1 MISEIYR
8 ILLRAVGSDI
18 QYHVQEDGPVVS
30 YLGVLVKTLARRP
43 LILTGF
49 PWFSGVPRRKYW
61 NISDKSTTSFVYL
74 FSNLLINPRILGR
87 RMAKHIDSTSE

>member
-18 QYHVQEDGPVVS
+18 QYHVQEDGPLAS
-30 YLGVLVKTLARRP
+30 YLGVLVKTLSLRP

-49 PWFSGVPRRKYW
+49 PWFS
-61 NISDKSTTSFVYL
+61 
-74 FSNLLINPRILGR
+74 
-87 RMAKHIDSTSE
+87 